1 MDIAK
6 RLKSLRKA
14 HKYTQ
19 ADLSKALG
27 IPIGTYR
34 NWEQGINTPDT
45 PTVVKIA
52 DYFGVST
59 DEVLGRLDSYVEA
72 AAAKVEIQ
80 LQRPKIVDGSVTLT
94 GSGSFSARGE
104 VIGPKSIPIL
114 GTIAAG
120 IPLYAEQSVEG
131 YLAVPPHWPVNYA
144 LRVKGESMIGA
155 GIPDGSLVLCKAQ
168 QDVDNG
174 QIAACIVDGE
184 EATLKRVR
192 RYGDVLVLQPENPAF
207 AERTFAGEDRAV
219 VSIQGL
225 AIKVIRDVM

>member
-45 PTVVKIA
+45 PTVVRIA

-72 AAAKVEIQ
+72 SAAQVEIQ
-80 LQRPKIVDGSVTLT
+80 LQRPKIVDGSATLT
-94 GSGSFSARGE
+94 GSGSLSARGE
-104 VIGPKSIPIL
+104 VIGPKPIPIL

-120 IPLYAEQSVEG
+120 VPIYADQNVEG
-131 YLAVPPHWPVNYA
+131 YLSAPPHWRVDFA

-155 GIPDGSLVLCKAQ
+155 GVPDGSFVLCRS
-168 QDVDNG
+168 
-174 QIAACIVDGE
+174 
-184 EATLKRVR
+184 ATLSS
-192 RYGDVLVLQPENPAF
+192 YQ
-207 AERTFAGEDRAV
+207 
-219 VSIQGL
+219 
-225 AIKVIRDVM
+225 

>member
-1 MDIAK
+1 M
-6 RLKSLRKA
+6 
-14 HKYTQ
+14 
-19 ADLSKALG
+19 
-27 IPIGTYR
+27 
-34 NWEQGINTPDT
+34 EQ
-45 PTVVKIA
+45 
-52 DYFGVST
+52 VST
-59 DEVLGRLDSYVEA
+59 FQERISELIREYSVTELAIKLGMSKQSISAYHLGTRTP
-72 AAAKVEIQ
+72 K
-80 LQRPKIVDGSVTLT
+80 RPTITHIANTLNVNPAWLLGYDAQKYRVVHQASGHGETVIDGSATLT
-94 GSGSFSARGE
+94 GSGYFSARGE

-120 IPLYAEQSVEG
+120 IPLYAEQYVEG

-174 QIAACIVDGE
+174 QIAVCIVDGE